1 MRKNIKDFNGFKMN
15 EEDLPMKEW
24 LPSDFKFRDYVDSN
38 MPGMAKRLMVPHD
51 IDHVA
56 SLLETLA
63 KAYSGEKLDDEFLEY
78 VIAEQYDKALM
89 NADDVNRI
97 MIWVYIVFQINK
109 VPIVLREKYKKS

>member
-1 MRKNIKDFNGFKMN
+1 
-15 EEDLPMKEW
+15 MKEW
-24 LPSDFKFRDYVDSN
+24 LSSDFKFRDYVDKN
-38 MPGMAKRLMVPHD
+38 MPGMARRIVLPRD

-56 SLLETLA
+56 HLLEVLA

-78 VIAEQYDKALM
+78 VLAEQYDKALM

-109 VPIVLREKYKKS
+109 VPIVLREKYKKVN